1 MTHPPVDFTVIGG
14 FLGTGKTTLLNRIL
28 AASRGVRFA
37 ILVND
42 FGALNI
48 DRALI
53 QHEDSKIMQLANGC
67 ICCSLAGGLVDS
79 MVELMR
85 HRDAIDHILIE
96 ASGVSYPGRIMDFAR
111 IDPDLRPGLTLV
123 LVDADNLRTQSR
135 DTKLAETITA
145 QLDSADMFVLT
156 KTDIASPEQTAW
168 TRDWVVERAPHAPII
183 ESRPDDAMLVALL
196 TDPGPDAMVPD
207 VDTAHS
213 VPADQPHSAA
223 GRASGHEDHAPALHE
238 LFSSCAMTATR
249 PIDETAFRDIVG
261 RHSQDLLRGKGFLRF
276 QTRHAVWQQ
285 AGRLLHLDDA
295 DLDETETSQIVL
307 ISSGDLAPVVA
318 ALLDIGFAAFGP
330 QKQRYQEAANSA
342 AR

>member
-28 AASRGVRFA
+28 AASQGVRFA
-37 ILVND
+37 VLVND

-53 QHEDSKIMQLANGC
+53 RHEDSRIMQLANGC

-135 DTKLAETITA
+135 DSKLAETITA

-168 TRDWVVERAPHAPII
+168 TREWVAERAPHAPII
-183 ESRPDDAMLVALL
+183 ESRPDDSMLVVLL
-196 TDPGPDAMVPD
+196 TDPGPDAMAR
-207 VDTAHS
+207 DTDSARP
-213 VPADQPHSAA
+213 VAGDPTHSAA
-223 GRASGHEDHAPALHE
+223 GHESGHEDQTPALHA
-238 LFSSCAMTATR
+238 LFSSCAMIASGL
-249 PIDETAFRDIVG
+249 IDETAFRDIVG

-276 QTRHAVWQQ
+276 QTRNAVWQQ

-295 DLDETETSQIVL
+295 DLDESETSQIVL
-307 ISSGDLAPVVA
+307 ISSADLAPIVG
-318 ALLDIGFAAFGP
+318 ALEDIGFAAFG
-330 QKQRYQEAANSA
+330 QQDQDAANSA